1 MERKRRLP
9 PSRERNVESFD
20 EDASV
25 IEFMSYRSAPPPVS
39 KGGVRPDDAM
49 PLFLSDSGEA
59 EAEEDEQQP
68 PRRPSF
74 GRIQNHRDDEPPRLL
89 KASIAPRIIKI
100 GIFAVSAAAI
110 IAAILSVQNPLDLFT
125 NAKASLT
132 TSSGGQ
138 PAAFPSATAQLRPAS
153 EPVVAVRTASTDQTA
168 PEIQSNLG
176 ARGLSPSAKGGPT
189 RDEISSAFRTA
200 RQDQPEVRLPPAVV
214 APPAAPPPAA
224 APAAVAALPPA
235 TAFPPPTAD
244 LPAAAAPAARRLAA
258 DELATLLKRAK
269 SLIAIGDFAPARLLL
284 KRAADAQEAG
294 AALLLAQTYDPAVL
308 GKQDMRSITP
318 DPAKARE
325 WYQKAAQFG
334 SVEAQ
339 QRLSQMQN

>member
-39 KGGVRPDDAM
+39 KGSVRSDDAM
-49 PLFLSDSGEA
+49 PLFLSDPE
-59 EAEEDEQQP
+59 EAEEEEEP

-74 GRIQNHRDDEPPRLL
+74 GRIQNHGDDEPPRLL

-132 TSSGGQ
+132 TPSGGQ
-138 PAAFPSATAQLRPAS
+138 PAAIPSATAQLRPAP
-153 EPVVAVRTASTDQTA
+153 EPVVAVRTASADQTA

-176 ARGLSPSAKGGPT
+176 ARGLSPTAKSGPT
-189 RDEISSAFRTA
+189 RDEIASAFRTA
-200 RQDQPEVRLPPAVV
+200 RQDQPEVRLPPAAV
-214 APPAAPPPAA
+214 APPPAA
-224 APAAVAALPPA
+224 APPTAAPAAVTALPPA
-235 TAFPPPTAD
+235 AAFPPPTAD
-244 LPAAAAPAARRLAA
+244 LPAAAAPTVKRLAA
-258 DELATLLKRAK
+258 DEVAALLKRAK
-269 SLIAIGDFAPARLLL
+269 GLIAIGDFAPARLLL
-284 KRAADAQEAG
+284 KRAADAQEAA

-325 WYQKAAQFG
+325 WYQKAAQYG
-334 SVEAQ
+334 SVDAQ

>member
-49 PLFLSDSGEA
+49 PLFLSDPE
-59 EAEEDEQQP
+59 EEDEEL

-74 GRIQNHRDDEPPRLL
+74 GRIQNHGDDEPPRVL
-89 KASIAPRIIKI
+89 KASIAPRIIKV

-132 TSSGGQ
+132 APSGGQ
-138 PAAFPSATAQLRPAS
+138 PAAIPSATAQLRPAP
-153 EPVVAVRTASTDQTA
+153 EPVIAVRTASADQTA

-176 ARGLSPSAKGGPT
+176 ARGLSPSAKSGPT
-189 RDEISSAFRTA
+189 RDEIASAFRTA
-200 RQDQPEVRLPPAVV
+200 RQDQPEVRLPPAAV
-214 APPAAPPPAA
+214 APPAATPPAA
-224 APAAVAALPPA
+224 APATVAALPPE

-244 LPAAAAPAARRLAA
+244 LPAAAAPATRRLAA

-269 SLIAIGDFAPARLLL
+269 GLIAIGDFAPARLLL

>member
-176 ARGLSPSAKGGPT
+176 ARGL
-189 RDEISSAFRTA
+189 AFRTA
-200 RQDQPEVRLPPAVV
+200 RQDQPEVRLPPAAV
-214 APPAAPPPAA
+214 APPAAAPPAA

>member
-9 PSRERNVESFD
+9 PSRERNVESFE
-20 EDASV
+20 EDASL
-25 IEFMSYRSAPPPVS
+25 IEFLSYRSAPPTS
-39 KGGVRPDDAM
+39 QGGVRPDDAM
-49 PLFLSDSGEA
+49 PLFLSDPE
-59 EAEEDEQQP
+59 EAEEDEA

-74 GRIQNHRDDEPPRLL
+74 GRIRDHEDDEPPRLL
-89 KASIAPRIIKI
+89 KSSITPRIIKV
-100 GIFAVSAAAI
+100 GIFAISAAAI

-132 TSSGGQ
+132 SSSGGQ
-138 PAAFPSATAQLRPAS
+138 PAAIPSATAQLRPAP
-153 EPVVAVRTASTDQTA
+153 EPVVAVRTASADPAAQ
-168 PEIQSNLG
+168 EIQPNPG
-176 ARGLSPSAKGGPT
+176 ARGLSPTAKSGPT
-189 RDEISSAFRTA
+189 RDEIASAFRTA
-200 RQDQPEVRLPPAVV
+200 RQDQPEVRLPPAAV
-214 APPAAPPPAA
+214 APPAAAPPAA

-294 AALLLAQTYDPAVL
+294 
-308 GKQDMRSITP
+308 
-318 DPAKARE
+318 
-325 WYQKAAQFG
+325 
-334 SVEAQ
+334 
-339 QRLSQMQN
+339 

>member
-1 MERKRRLP
+1 MERKQRLP
-9 PSRERNVESFD
+9 SSKDRNVEDFD

-25 IEFMSYRSAPPPVS
+25 IEFMSYRSGPPVS
-39 KGGVRPDDAM
+39 KGGVRPDEAM
-49 PLFLSDSGEA
+49 PLFLSDSEEEEEA
-59 EAEEDEQQP
+59 

-74 GRIQNHRDDEPPRLL
+74 GRIRHQGDDEPPRLL
-89 KASIAPRIIKI
+89 KPSIAPRIIKV

-132 TSSGGQ
+132 SSSGGQ
-138 PAAFPSATAQLRPAS
+138 PAATAAIPSATAQLRPAS
-153 EPVVAVRTASTDQTA
+153 EPVVAVRTASTDPA
-168 PEIQSNLG
+168 PPEIQPNLG
-176 ARGLSPSAKGGPT
+176 ARALSSTAKSGPT
-189 RDEISSAFRTA
+189 RDEIASALRTA
-200 RQDQPEVRLPPAVV
+200 RQDQPEVRLPAAA
-214 APPAAPPPAA
+214 APPAAAA
-224 APAAVAALPPA
+224 APATVAALPPA
-235 TAFPPPTAD
+235 AAFPPPAAD
-244 LPAAAAPAARRLAA
+244 IPAAAAPAARRLAA
-258 DELATLLKRAK
+258 DEVAALLKRAK

-325 WYQKAAQFG
+325 WYQKAAQLG
-334 SVEAQ
+334 SVDAQ
-339 QRLSQMQN
+339 QRLSQMQD